1 MSQETLDSNIKRL
14 LEINEE
20 RASGSKSKFSLN
32 DLNLY
37 KLQCVETVNGVNFLV
52 RKDKFGN
59 STGKRFVS
67 IENMF
72 SVIHEEHTKLSCP
85 GRDIMVDK
93 MKNKYANVTTDLINI
108 YKDTCLK
115 CGLKQSRIRKNVV
128 VKPIRSSDTLSR
140 WQVDLIDMQSQPIE
154 SLNGEKRF
162 ISVIQDNFS

>member
-1 MSQETLDSNIKRL
+1 
-14 LEINEE
+14 
-20 RASGSKSKFSLN
+20 
-32 DLNLY
+32 
-37 KLQCVETVNGVNFLV
+37 
-52 RKDKFGN
+52 
-59 STGKRFVS
+59 
-67 IENMF
+67 MF

-93 MKNKYANVTTDLINI
+93 MKNKYANVTTDIINV

-162 ISVIQDNFS
+162 ISVIQDHFS